1 MNSFD
6 NVKSKAL
13 KAIEE
18 NFSLAL
24 KRQDVIY
31 LDGTFSQIVF
41 CWSIGLIED
50 QEKETL
56 IDRLYEIEDSILER
70 Y

>member
-6 NVKSKAL
+6 NVKSNAL

-24 KRQDVIY
+24 KRQELIY
-31 LDGTFSQIVF
+31 LDGTFTQILF
-41 CWSIGLIED
+41 CWSIGLIDD
-50 QEKETL
+50 QEKESL
-56 IDRLYEIEDSILER
+56 INRHYEIEDSILER
-70 Y
+70 